1 MLLQTPFAKIGLKT
15 FVHTFCSMTFLQRCK
30 EMSSWLHFD
39 FDDLDSGY
47 VYCCAVSDAQRTIKV
62 NNGHKMRKTT
72 TCSISMFL
80 FQSMPTMLGNSRL
93 LTGEKGPTEDGDR
106 ASESTSQVISL
117 KPLCFIKCFFRQ
129 QLSEWEYL

>member
-1 MLLQTPFAKIGLKT
+1 MTHTQMLLQKPFAKIGLKT

-47 VYCCAVSDAQRTIKV
+47 IYCCAVSDAQRTIKV
-62 NNGHKMRKTT
+62 KNRHKMRKTT

-80 FQSMPTMLGNSRL
+80 FQSMPTMPGISRL
-93 LTGEKGPTEDGDR
+93 LTEDSDR

-129 QLSEWEYL
+129 QL